1 MYVQLGYMA
10 GDASRGALKEVAAI
24 IKHRPRS
31 KPAIR
36 SGQTTLLDQ
45 TWQAQCPNDS
55 RVAACEMRWR
65 RWSGERDSVQRRN
78 GFKTATTSS
87 QRQAAVGEVGTRYEC
102 RAVSGTS
109 ADLAN
114 GDLQKE
120 LGSQCCFIFPS
131 PHLTRGRWGVS
142 STGGLRC
149 GIELE
154 SLKVDD
160 ET

>member
-55 RVAACEMRWR
+55 RVAACEMR
-65 RWSGERDSVQRRN
+65 
-78 GFKTATTSS
+78 
-87 QRQAAVGEVGTRYEC
+87 
-102 RAVSGTS
+102 
-109 ADLAN
+109 
-114 GDLQKE
+114 
-120 LGSQCCFIFPS
+120 
-131 PHLTRGRWGVS
+131 
-142 STGGLRC
+142 
-149 GIELE
+149 
-154 SLKVDD
+154 
-160 ET
+160 